1 MFEWGD
7 LRHFLAVARGGSTLS
22 AAKMLGCNQTT
33 VARRIAALEESVG
46 EKLFE
51 RASGGYRLTEVGSA
65 MVQNAER
72 VEGEIEAFSRM
83 VAQRSRKLLG
93 MIRVTT
99 NDVLADCL
107 LTPWLREFQQRFPV
121 VQVETII
128 TDRRLEIGRGEAD
141 IALRAQT
148 SKAPPLGDGIVA
160 RRLATGK
167 WGVYCGRK
175 YAEEFGAPKN
185 AEDLVKHPIIAG
197 AGELARFDPE
207 FLKEAKARGAQ
218 VRQAS
223 SSILNIAGAIKSG
236 LGVGGIPCMLGELD
250 PELQLCFLFDEAD
263 YDLMLITREE
273 MRNLPHVR
281 AFNDF
286 IASRTAA
293 LRHMIEGRR
302 EATR

>member
-1 MFEWGD
+1 MFEWSD

-22 AAKMLGCNQTT
+22 AAKILGVNQTT
-33 VARRIAALEESVG
+33 VARRIVALEEALG

-51 RASGGYRLTEVGSA
+51 KMAGGYRLTEIGSA

-72 VEGEIEAFSRM
+72 VEIEVDAFAR
-83 VAQRSRKLLG
+83 VLAQRSRKLLG

-107 LTPWLREFQQRFPV
+107 LTPWLREFTKRFPV

-128 TDRRLEIGRGEAD
+128 TDRRLDISRGEAD
-141 IALRAQT
+141 IALRANT
-148 SKAPPLGDGIVA
+148 SKGSPQGEGVTV

-167 WGVYCGRK
+167 WGVYASKR
-175 YAEEFGAPKN
+175 YAAEFGAPAN
-185 AEDLVKHPIIAG
+185 ADGLAKHPIIAG
-197 AGELARFDPE
+197 AGELARFDPA
-207 FLKEAKARGAQ
+207 FLREAKAKGA
-218 VRQAS
+218 VIRQAS
-223 SSILNIAGAIKSG
+223 SSILNIAGAIRSG

-250 PELQLCFLFDEAD
+250 PELQLCFLFDEGD
-263 YDLMLITREE
+263 YDLTLITREE

-293 LRHMIEGRR
+293 LRHMIEGRVS
-302 EATR
+302 TR

>member
-7 LRHFLAVARGGSTLS
+7 LRHFLAVARSGSTLS
-22 AAKMLGCNQTT
+22 AAKILGVNQTT
-33 VARRIAALEESVG
+33 VARRIAALEESLG
-46 EKLFE
+46 EKLFD
-51 RASGGYRLTEVGSA
+51 RAAGGYRLTEVGSA

-72 VEGEIEAFSRM
+72 VEAEVDSFSRM

-107 LTPWLREFQQRFPV
+107 LTPWLPEFTQRFPV

-128 TDRRLEIGRGEAD
+128 TDRRLDISRGEAD
-141 IALRAQT
+141 IALRAGR
-148 SKAPPLGDGIVA
+148 SKVEGEGLVV
-160 RRLATGK
+160 RRLATGR
-167 WGVYCGRK
+167 WGVYASKAYAAEHGR
-175 YAEEFGAPKN
+175 PKDPS
-185 AEDLVKHPIIAG
+185 ELVQHPIIGG
-197 AGELARFDPE
+197 AGDLARFEPE
-207 FLKEAKARGAQ
+207 FLRIAKANGAV

-223 SSILNIAGAIKSG
+223 SSILNIAGAIRSG
-236 LGVGGIPCMLGELD
+236 LGVGGIPCMVGELD
-250 PELQLCFLFDEAD
+250 PELERCFLFSDAD
-263 YDLMLITREE
+263 YDLVLITREE

-293 LRHMIEGRR
+293 LRHMIEGRN
-302 EATR
+302 

>member
-1 MFEWGD
+1 MFEWSD

-22 AAKMLGCNQTT
+22 AGKILGVNQTT
-33 VARRIAALEESVG
+33 VARRIAALEEALG

-51 RASGGYRLTEVGSA
+51 KTAGGYRLTNVGTA

-72 VEGEIEAFSRM
+72 VESEVEAFSRM
-83 VAQRSRKLLG
+83 IQQRSRRLLG

-107 LTPWLREFQQRFPV
+107 LTPWLREFTQRFPV

-128 TDRRLEIGRGEAD
+128 TNRKLDMSRGDAD
-141 IALRAQT
+141 IALRASNT
-148 SKAPPLGDGIVA
+148 KIEGEGLVV

-167 WGVYCGRK
+167 WGVYCSK
-175 YAEEFGAPKN
+175 TYAAEHGKPANGA
-185 AEDLVKHPIIAG
+185 DLVNHPIIGG
-197 AGELARFDPE
+197 AGDLARFEPA
-207 FLKEAKARGAQ
+207 FMKEAKEAGAV

-236 LGVGGIPCMLGELD
+236 LGCGAVPCVLGELD
-250 PELQLCFLFDEAD
+250 PEMTLCFLFDEGD
-263 YDLMLITREE
+263 YDLLLITREE
-273 MRNLPHVR
+273 MRALPHVR

-286 IASRTAA
+286 IVSRTSA
-293 LRHMIEGRR
+293 LRHMIEGRVQSR
-302 EATR
+302 

>member
-22 AAKMLGCNQTT
+22 AAKILGVNQTT
-33 VARRIAALEESVG
+33 VARRVAALEEALG

-51 RASGGYRLTEVGSA
+51 KTAGGYRLTEVGTA

-72 VEGEIEAFSRM
+72 VETEVEFFSRM
-83 VAQRSRKLLG
+83 IAQRSRKLLG

-107 LTPWLREFQQRFPV
+107 LTPWLREFTQRFPV

-128 TDRRLEIGRGEAD
+128 TDRRLDISRGEAD
-141 IALRAQT
+141 IALRANT
-148 SKAPPLGDGIVA
+148 SKGPLLGDGITT

-167 WGVYCGRK
+167 WGVYAAKSYAAEHGCPRN
-175 YAEEFGAPKN
+175 AEELA
-185 AEDLVKHPIIAG
+185 KHPIIAG
-197 AGELARFDPE
+197 AGELARFDPA
-207 FLKEAKARGAQ
+207 FLKEAKANGA
-218 VRQAS
+218 VIRQAS
-223 SSILNIAGAIKSG
+223 SSILNIAGAIRSG

-250 PELQLCFLFDEAD
+250 PELELCFLFDEAD
-263 YDLMLITREE
+263 YDLLLITREE

-286 IASRTAA
+286 IASRTSA
-293 LRHMIEGRR
+293 LRHMIEGRTQNR
-302 EATR
+302 Q